1 MIDGIREIE
10 IARSAAGAYDIAR
23 DLLAVEEPL
32 EIRVEWSGDTERRV
46 ATVAIT
52 MRTPGNDL
60 ELAAGFL
67 FTEGIVCARDQIVS
81 MRSCRSA
88 AVRVVLG
95 PEVTIDLARLE
106 RHSFTSSS
114 CGMCGKT
121 SAAALRTKSRYPLR
135 RAGPIVAEA
144 LLRSLPERLR
154 RAQPAFDATG
164 GLHASA
170 LFDLDGRLITLRED
184 VGRHNALDKVV
195 GAELLAGRLP
205 ADERLL
211 IVSGRVSFELVQ
223 KAIMAGIPVVAAIG
237 APSSLA
243 VDLARECGLTLLGF
257 RRADRFNVYAG
268 GERLGHPRHPERSEG
283 STRYARRGLFGV
295 APDGRAL
302 PLLSHGE

>member
-1 MIDGIREIE
+1 MIDGVKEIE
-10 IARSAAGAYDIAR
+10 IARSGAGAYDVAR

-32 EIRVEWSGDTERRV
+32 EIRVEWTEGAEQRI
-46 ATVAIT
+46 ATVAVT

-67 FTEGIVCARDQIVS
+67 FTEGIVRAREQIVS
-81 MRSCRSA
+81 VRSCRAGS
-88 AVRVVLG
+88 VRVVVA

-114 CGMCGKT
+114 CGMCGKM
-121 SAAALRTKSRYPLR
+121 SASALHTKSSYPLR
-135 RAGPIVAEA
+135 AAQPLLEDA
-144 LLRSLPERLR
+144 LIRSLPERLR
-154 RAQPAFDATG
+154 CAQPAFDATG

-170 LFDLDGRLITLRED
+170 LFDLDGELTTLRED

-195 GAELLAGRLP
+195 GAEILAGRIP

-223 KAIMAGIPVVAAIG
+223 KALMAGIPIVAAIG

-243 VDLARECGLTLLGF
+243 VELAREAGLTLVGF
-257 RRADRFNVYAG
+257 LRSDRFNVYAG
-268 GERLGHPRHPERSEG
+268 AERLNCRPEERSDEG
-283 STRYARRGLFGV
+283 S
-295 APDGRAL
+295 AL
-302 PLLSHGE
+302 PSLDVLFSGGR

>member
-1 MIDGIREIE
+1 MIDGVKEID
-10 IARSAAGAYDIAR
+10 IARNGAGAYDVAR

-32 EIRVEWSGDTERRV
+32 EIRVEWTDGAEQRV
-46 ATVAIT
+46 ATVAVT
-52 MRTPGNDL
+52 MRTPGNDV

-67 FTEGIVCARDQIVS
+67 FTEGLVRERKQIVS
-81 MRSCRSA
+81 VRSCRAGS
-88 AVRVVLG
+88 VRVVVA

-121 SAAALRTKSRYPLR
+121 SASALRTMSSYPLR
-135 RAGPIVAEA
+135 PGKPAVEDA

-154 RAQPAFDATG
+154 CAQPAFDATG

-170 LFDLDGRLITLRED
+170 LFDLKGELVTLRED
-184 VGRHNALDKVV
+184 VGRHNALDKVI

-205 ADERLL
+205 ADERVL

-223 KAIMAGIPVVAAIG
+223 KALMAGVPIVAAIG

-243 VDLARECGLTLLGF
+243 VELAREGGLTLLGF
-257 RRADRFNVYAG
+257 LRTARFNVYAG
-268 GERLGHPRHPERSEG
+268 GERLARHPVGAKRPKDLFTLPRGEFRQGTLDPSLRSG
-283 STRYARRGLFGV
+283 
-295 APDGRAL
+295 
-302 PLLSHGE
+302 